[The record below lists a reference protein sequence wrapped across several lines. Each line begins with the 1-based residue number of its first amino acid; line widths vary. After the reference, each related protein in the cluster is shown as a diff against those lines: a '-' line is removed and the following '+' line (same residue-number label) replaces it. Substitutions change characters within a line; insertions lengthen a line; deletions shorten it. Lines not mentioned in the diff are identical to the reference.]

1 MKRFLKLCAELCFP
15 PRCVGCGERLAP
27 TVGTDKPT
35 YFCKRCVLLWQKV
48 LVSQCADCHRAL
60 CECDCQPS
68 LMKRAGS
75 VGLLKLAPYDTEK
88 TGDPMVYAIRSIKKH
103 PRERAI
109 DCLAHE
115 LAPILEKRMREEG
128 EKMPVSHTVMAYIP
142 RARWKIRR
150 FGFDHAE
157 ALARRLSQR
166 SGVAFLPLLVRLHDG
181 REQKKLTQ
189 KERQENLKG
198 AFGLKASPKGLCVI
212 LVDDVVTT
220 GADMAEATRLLRRG
234 GAARVLCLSAAL
246 TPKKKGTSKH
256 HPQ

>member
-27 TVGTDKPT
+27 TVGKDKPT
-35 YFCKRCVLLWQKV
+35 YFCDRCTPKWQKT
-48 LVSQCADCHRAL
+48 LVSQCPDCSKAL

-68 LMKRAGS
+68 LMKKAGS
-75 VGLLKLAPYDTEK
+75 AGLLKLAPYDTEN

-103 PRERAI
+103 PRARAV
-109 DCLAHE
+109 DCFARE
-115 LAPILEKRMREEG
+115 LAPVLEKRMREEG

-157 ALARRLSQR
+157 ALARRLSQL
-166 SGVAFLPLLVRLHDG
+166 SGVPFLPLLTRLRDG

-189 KERQENLKG
+189 KERQENLKD
-198 AFGLKASPKGLCVI
+198 AFGLKVSPKGLCVI

-220 GADMAEATRLLRRG
+220 GADMAEATRLLRRS
-234 GAARVLCLSAAL
+234 GAAQVLCVSVAL
-246 TPKKKGTSKH
+246 TSKKKSTSGR